1 VLFFEEFFHKPSVAL
16 GLESDH
22 SALRASVLGLYPAP
36 LFMNLP
42 NTITLFRLV
51 LTAVFCVAASAEG
64 LVGYAIALSAFV
76 LGAISDWLDG
86 YLARRMGLV
95 TSLGKLLDPLA
106 DKILVCSGF
115 VYLSAKGLCPVW
127 VTALILCR
135 EFLVTGIRQIAIEEG
150 KVIAADQLGK
160 WKTTFQLTF
169 IITALVYLTFEP
181 VDSNNALVT
190 GLQYLSHKDHL
201 LFPLS
206 LWPAV
211 ALTVISGWSYF
222 WKSKDMILG
231 KN

>member
-1 VLFFEEFFHKPSVAL
+1 M
-16 GLESDH
+16 
-22 SALRASVLGLYPAP
+22 
-36 LFMNLP
+36 MNLP
-42 NTITLFRLV
+42 NTITLCRLV
-51 LTAVFCVAASAEG
+51 LTAIFCGAASAEG
-64 LVGYAIALSAFV
+64 VVGYAIALAAFV

-86 YLARRMGLV
+86 YLARKLNLV

-135 EFLVTGIRQIAIEEG
+135 EFLVTGIRQIAVEKG
-150 KVIAADQLGK
+150 TVIAADGLGK
-160 WKTTFQLTF
+160 WKTTFQLIF
-169 IITALVYLTFEP
+169 IITALVYLTFES
-181 VDSNNALVT
+181 VESTNFLVT
-190 GLQYLSHKDHL
+190 TLQYLSNKDHL

-222 WKSKDMILG
+222 WSSKDMILDRD
-231 KN
+231 

>member
-1 VLFFEEFFHKPSVAL
+1 
-16 GLESDH
+16 
-22 SALRASVLGLYPAP
+22 
-36 LFMNLP
+36 MNLP

-51 LTAVFCVAASAEG
+51 LTAIFCAAASSEG
-64 LVGYAIALSAFV
+64 VTGYAIALTAFV

-86 YLARRMGLV
+86 YLARKMNLV

-127 VTALILCR
+127 VTALIICR
-135 EFLVTGIRQIAIEEG
+135 EFLVTGIRQIAVEKG
-150 KVIAADQLGK
+150 TVIAADGLGK

-169 IITALVYLTFEP
+169 IITALVYLTFETITS
-181 VDSNNALVT
+181 DNAVVKF
-190 GLQYLSHKDHL
+190 LQYLSDKDHW

-211 ALTVISGWSYF
+211 ALTVISGLSYF
-222 WKSKDMILG
+222 WKSRDMILD
-231 KN
+231 KD

>member
-1 VLFFEEFFHKPSVAL
+1 
-16 GLESDH
+16 
-22 SALRASVLGLYPAP
+22 
-36 LFMNLP
+36 MNLP

-64 LVGYAIALSAFV
+64 VVGYAIALSAFV

-86 YLARRMGLV
+86 FLARKMGLV

-115 VYLSAKGLCPVW
+115 VYLSSEGLCPVW

-135 EFLVTGIRQIAIEEG
+135 EFLVTGIRQIAVEKGE
-150 KVIAADQLGK
+150 VIAADNLGK

-169 IITALVYLTFEP
+169 IITALVYLTFES
-181 VDSNNALVT
+181 VDSDNALVI
-190 GLQYLSHKDHL
+190 GLQYLSHKEHL

-222 WKSKDMILG
+222 WKAKDMILD
-231 KN
+231 KD